1 MTCVTVA
8 GYGCVC
14 SCGLSA
20 SQAFAGAISGQAYFA
35 LPTQR
40 VNSTYTRTYPVFLL
54 PPDFIQKCPTGQT
67 ISRYAFLEAAA
78 QAFAHAEVTP
88 KSLAGK
94 RVGVVVGTSVDA
106 SFNCLNVY
114 DHWRQGTL
122 TTDDDQLLADYLR
135 HSTASFISR
144 HFGFAGPF
152 QTVVTACAS
161 ATDAIGL
168 AKRWIENDVCDAV
181 LCGGT
186 DEINIVP
193 YDGFIRLLVASK
205 TRCKP
210 FSLDR
215 DGINIGEGAGV
226 LLLVNDSLRKS
237 LNLRVN
243 GTVLGYGNCQDG
255 YHPTAPDPSAKGLKK
270 ALTFALEESGVR
282 ICDVAFINAHG
293 TASPANDAAESV
305 AFREI
310 LPGIPVWGSKSVTG
324 HTLGAAGAVEAVLTL
339 EALRQGKI
347 PPTYGFNKADGQIG
361 FLPTQQVTP
370 TQKHVAISDSLAFGG
385 CNSVLVLGGPH
396 AN

>member
-1 MTCVTVA
+1 MTGVTVA

-20 SQAFAGAISGQAYFA
+20 RQAFAGAISGQAYFA
-35 LPTQR
+35 RPVQR
-40 VNSTYTRTYPVFLL
+40 VNSTYTRTHPVFLL
-54 PPDFIQKCPTGQT
+54 PPSFIQHCPAGQS
-67 ISRYAFLEAAA
+67 ISRYAFLQAAFE
-78 QAFAHAEVTP
+78 AFAHAQITP
-88 KSLAGK
+88 EKLAGK
-94 RVGVVVGTSVDA
+94 RVGVLVGTSVDA

-114 DHWRQGTL
+114 DHWRQGAL
-122 TTDDDQLLADYLR
+122 TADDDQRLTDYLR
-135 HSTASFISR
+135 HSSASFISR
-144 HFGFAGPF
+144 YFGFTGPF

-161 ATDAIGL
+161 STDAIGI
-168 AKRWIENDVCDAV
+168 AKRWIENDVCDVV

-186 DEINIVP
+186 DEVNIVP

-215 DGINIGEGAGV
+215 DGINIGEGAGA
-226 LLLVNDSLRKS
+226 LLLVSEKVKKS
-237 LNLRVN
+237 FNLRAH
-243 GTVLGYGNCQDG
+243 GSVLGYGNCQDG

-270 ALTFALEESGVR
+270 ALTFALAESGVSAN
-282 ICDVAFINAHG
+282 DVAFINAHG

-305 AFREI
+305 AFGEI
-310 LPGIPVWGSKSVTG
+310 LPGVAVWGSKSVTG

-347 PPTYGFNKADGQIG
+347 PPTHGFSKADAQIG
-361 FLPTQQVTP
+361 FSPTQQLTS
-370 TQKHVAISDSLAFGG
+370 TQKHIAVSDSLAFGG
-385 CNSVLVLGGPH
+385 CNSVLVLGGPD